1 MSQRVSDV
9 TMVPRMNINMTH
21 PVTMLGM
28 ELVSLADLHDHRKII
43 AASTKMTNRK
53 ERGRKELL

>member
-1 MSQRVSDV
+1 MTQRVWDV
-9 TMVPRMNINMTH
+9 TMVPRMNMNIRH
-21 PVTMLGM
+21 PVTLLGM

-43 AASTKMTNRK
+43 AASTKMTKRK